1 MSNSVRPQRWQPT
14 RLFCPWDSPGKN
26 TGVGAISFY
35 NSWEWKVKV
44 KLLSR
49 VRLHDPMDCSPPGSS
64 IHGIFQARILEW
76 GAITFSGLRLTIS
89 KYWVSEVTQ
98 SCLTLCDPMNCSR
111 LLHPWD
117 FPSKNTGVDCHLLL
131 QEIFPTQRLNPG
143 LLHCRQTLYP
153 LSHQGSLMWRLES
166 YKLWL
171 TLYWKALL

>member
-76 GAITFSGLRLTIS
+76 GAISFSMSPPQSLLGNPPPTSVPTPKPLQAKVILGKCYWWNGTWILKCKKVFLLSLPLDNTKSLRT
-89 KYWVSEVTQ
+89 K
-98 SCLTLCDPMNCSR
+98 NF
-111 LLHPWD
+111 LL
-117 FPSKNTGVDCHLLL
+117 
-131 QEIFPTQRLNPG
+131 
-143 LLHCRQTLYP
+143 
-153 LSHQGSLMWRLES
+153 
-166 YKLWL
+166 YKFVF
-171 TLYWKALL
+171 